1 MSVTPA
7 EARTRF
13 RDGLATP
20 TSGWCPGF
28 AQTNLIA
35 VPRGWAYD
43 FLLFTQRN
51 PQACPV
57 LDVGDPGN
65 PTTALAQD
73 ADVRTDLLGYRV
85 WRDGRLVDEPTDVL
99 AHWRDDLVTFHIG
112 CSFTFE
118 TALVEHGIPA
128 APRRAGPQRAD
139 VHHATGVPSRR
150 AGERADGGVHAARS
164 RPTSSGRWCGSR
176 PACRPCT
183 ARRCTWANRSRYRSE
198 RSTTPTSA
206 NRWSSPTATC
216 PFWAGGVTAQAA
228 VMASTVPFALTHAP
242 GHMLITDVPDRAYR
256 L

>member
-99 AHWRDDLVTFHIG
+99 GR
-112 CSFTFE
+112 
-118 TALVEHGIPA
+118 PA
-128 APRRAGPQRAD
+128 RSAPHRGRPAGGPPSGRAPSARASPPEQQRAPPPTGTVAARARVARRSRIAVSSSASEARRPRRRHPALQWR
-139 VHHATGVPSRR
+139 TCSQSR
-150 AGERADGGVHAARS
+150 ARS
-164 RPTSSGRWCGSR
+164 SR
-176 PACRPCT
+176 L
-183 ARRCTWANRSRYRSE
+183 WI
-198 RSTTPTSA
+198 SA
-206 NRWSSPTATC
+206 LLR
-216 PFWAGGVTAQAA
+216 
-228 VMASTVPFALTHAP
+228 
-242 GHMLITDVPDRAYR
+242 
-256 L
+256 